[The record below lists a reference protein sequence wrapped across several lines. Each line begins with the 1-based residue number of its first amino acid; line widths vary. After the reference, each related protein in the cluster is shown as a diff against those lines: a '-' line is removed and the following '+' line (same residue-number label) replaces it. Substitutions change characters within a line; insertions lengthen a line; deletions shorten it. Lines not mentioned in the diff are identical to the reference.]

1 MKRRD
6 FLKAAPLIA
15 APAAL
20 IPEVADAEPINVGL
34 INTFKSNQEAEAH
47 RLKIKDPELY
57 GILSMYGKNNGSLY
71 AVVEKRILR
80 MFV

>member
-1 MKRRD
+1 MKRRN
-6 FLKAAPLIA
+6 FLKAIPLAA
-15 APAAL
+15 APAL
-20 IPEVADAEPINVGL
+20 LVSEVVNAEPISIGL
-34 INTFKSNQEAEAH
+34 INTFKTNKEAEAH

-57 GILSMYGKNNGSLY
+57 GILSMYGEKGGSLY